1 MKTMICQESLVGLEE
16 LQTFVAQAEASDSS
30 LACRNTLFTAH
41 LQREQRKAR
50 QRILVNPDS
59 AEARDFNFAFKPCY
73 S

>member
-1 MKTMICQESLVGLEE
+1 MKTTICQEGLGGLES
-16 LQTFVAQAEASDSS
+16 LQAFVAQAESSDAS
-30 LACRNTLFTAH
+30 LARRNSLFTMH

-50 QRILVNPDS
+50 QRILVNPES